1 MDRCQAGKKPVHTC
15 APAHRAQRERQVAL
29 QLGEVGHARRKPLR
43 RQRDPA
49 PACIPGVNHNVFVEK
64 AEVMRTSQASF
75 TASLLLLAGACAR
88 SPAPAAT
95 PSPLASASADSART
109 SRAIQVQVD
118 NQNFSDMNVYLVTR
132 GSRWLVGNVPGL
144 TKTTLTVPAGVAP
157 ADLRV
162 RLRAQAIGGAG
173 GTTTPTLIVAP
184 GQQVY
189 WTIGSDPAMSTASA
203 G

>member
-1 MDRCQAGKKPVHTC
+1 VTVRSNRAGRVGGEGGQ
-15 APAHRAQRERQVAL
+15 PA
-29 QLGEVGHARRKPLR
+29 LR
-43 RQRDPA
+43 PQRDPRA
-49 PACIPGVNHNVFVEK
+49 ACIPGVNRNVLVGQDK
-64 AEVMRTSQASF
+64 IMHMSRASF
-75 TASLLLLAGACAR
+75 TASLLLLAAGCAH
-88 SPAPAAT
+88 SPAPVAT
-95 PSPLASASADSART
+95 PSPLTSASADTAQT

-144 TKTTLTVPAGVAP
+144 TKATLTVPASLAP
-157 ADLRV
+157 ADLQV
-162 RLRAQAIGGAG
+162 RLRAQAIGGRGA
-173 GTTTPTLIVAP
+173 TTTPTLIVSP

>member
-1 MDRCQAGKKPVHTC
+1 
-15 APAHRAQRERQVAL
+15 
-29 QLGEVGHARRKPLR
+29 
-43 RQRDPA
+43 
-49 PACIPGVNHNVFVEK
+49 
-64 AEVMRTSQASF
+64 MRTSRASL
-75 TASLLLLAGACAR
+75 TASLLLLAAGCAR
-88 SPAPAAT
+88 SPAPAAS
-95 PSPLASASADSART
+95 PSPVASADTTQT

-144 TKTTLTVPAGVAP
+144 TKQTLTVPASVAP
-157 ADLRV
+157 ADQQV
-162 RLRAQAIGGAG
+162 RFRAQPIGGLGAIA
-173 GTTTPTLIVAP
+173 TPTLIVAP

>member
-1 MDRCQAGKKPVHTC
+1 MGTP
-15 APAHRAQRERQVAL
+15 RASL
-29 QLGEVGHARRKPLR
+29 
-43 RQRDPA
+43 
-49 PACIPGVNHNVFVEK
+49 
-64 AEVMRTSQASF
+64 
-75 TASLLLLAGACAR
+75 TASLLLLAAGCAR
-88 SPAPAAT
+88 SPAPTAS
-95 PSPLASASADSART
+95 PSPMAAASADSSTQA

-144 TKTTLTVPAGVAP
+144 TKATLTVPASLAP
-157 ADLRV
+157 ADQQV
-162 RLRAQAIGGAG
+162 RFRAQPVGGHGAIA
-173 GTTTPTLIVAP
+173 TPTLIVPP